1 MKETQSNPQRRSIQS
16 YVFAVILILLLL
28 AVFRLFAPFFTA
40 LLWSTLLYIIFS
52 PLHRRLVKNIS
63 FNTLKGKILRN
74 LWAGV
79 FTVGTMVIIIIP
91 LLFAVRIFYQQ
102 ILELG
107 RIVLDFLSKRPDYVH
122 ELFEKVSGFISDISA
137 EQLRITA
144 GDLETQIV
152 SFLTGELQN
161 IASQG
166 RNIIQTAGGFLFTI
180 LLMTFSI
187 FFFYVDGPYLFR
199 LVLKAVPIKR
209 EYISTLTKKFLD
221 IIRNLFL
228 GYIIVALLQSVV
240 AYIIFT
246 IFKVPGSLVL
256 SVLTFMLVFIPMFG
270 ATIIYIPIGIG
281 MIIGGNVG
289 SGVVFLIVS
298 IIFISGID
306 NVLRPFFLRDRIQL
320 HPLIIFFAIL
330 GGLLVFGFNGFILGP
345 VFVILFLTV
354 LDLFLTEHK
363 IDTPEQQEKQAPE

>member
-1 MKETQSNPQRRSIQS
+1 MNETQPNPQHRSIQS
-16 YVFAVILILLLL
+16 YVFAGILVLLLL

-40 LLWSTLLYIIFS
+40 LLWSTLQYIIFS
-52 PLHRRLVKNIS
+52 PLHRRLIKNLN
-63 FNTLKGKILRN
+63 FNTLKGKVLRN

-91 LLFAVRIFYQQ
+91 LLFAVRIFYRQ

-107 RIVLDFLSKRPDYVH
+107 RGVLGFLNERPDYVH

-137 EQLRITA
+137 EQLHITA
-144 GDLETQIV
+144 SDLEAQIV

-161 IASQG
+161 IASQS
-166 RNIIQTAGGFLFTI
+166 RNIIQTAGSFLFTI
-180 LLMTFSI
+180 MLMTFSM

-221 IIRNLFL
+221 ITRNLFL
-228 GYIIVALLQSVV
+228 GYILVALLQSVV

-246 IFKVPGSLVL
+246 IFGVKGSLVL
-256 SVLTFMLVFIPMFG
+256 SVLTFMIVFIPMFG
-270 ATIIYIPIGIG
+270 GTIIYIPIGVA

-289 SGVVFLIVS
+289 KGILFLIVS

-306 NVLRPFFLRDRIQL
+306 NVLRPFFLKDRIQL

-330 GGLLVFGFNGFILGP
+330 GGLFVFGFNGFILGP

-363 IDTPEQQEKQAPE
+363 IDSPEQQEKQEPE